1 MYSHKLFVL
10 ILSSIIS
17 LHSLAQDVNL
27 DSLLDAEMD
36 KKNKNKTQFTEGT
49 FKTSRIINSHSIE
62 TTQKG
67 VLDFKVSH
75 RFGATNNGFYDLFGL
90 DNAVDIRIGADY
102 GITNRLTVGG
112 GRSSYQKEFD
122 GFLKYRLLWQS
133 NGKQT
138 MPLSV
143 TLLSSVMLQTDTEAL
158 KLRLNGEKIETS
170 DKFSY
175 AFQALIARKFSSNFS
190 LQLMPTMVHNNIV
203 PVNLYSIGAGARLK
217 LTKRS
222 GIIAEYYYNLG
233 DNKLSDAYPKTYNSF
248 SLGYEIE
255 TGGHVF
261 QFSLSNSTGIN
272 ERTFITETFNPW
284 SFGTLHLGFNISR
297 VFTIKK
303 PKDLSQSTNTYP
315 LAAKETTKYDT
326 SNTQH
331 ILPARNNKDSA
342 ETQYAV
348 ATFKTSRL
356 INGHTVE
363 TTQKGVLDLKVTH
376 RFGKLN
382 EGFYNMF
389 GLDAASMRIGAD
401 YGINDRLTIGAGRS
415 TSGKSVNTDI
425 PASESIEKGYDAFL
439 KYRLLWQSTG
449 ARTMPFS
456 VTALYSVMVNTLKEN
471 KEVYD
476 PSSGDSV
483 KTVKLNTADRFYY
496 ATELLVAR
504 KFCDAFSLQLMP
516 VWTHYNYV
524 DSSSMPN
531 DLFSIGVG
539 ARFKLTPRS
548 SLNIEYY
555 YQLPGHKLP
564 GTNNSFAIGYEIETG
579 GHVFQL
585 QLTNSYGMTERTFI
599 NETRGKWSKG
609 DIHFGF
615 NISRV
620 FVVKKPKTYNN

>member
-1 MYSHKLFVL
+1 MHWHKFFAL
-10 ILSSIIS
+10 ILGSIIS

-27 DSLLDAEMD
+27 DSLLDAEMN

-75 RFGATNNGFYDLFGL
+75 RFGPTNNGFYDLFGF

-102 GITNRLTVGG
+102 GITKRLTIGG
-112 GRSSYQKEFD
+112 GRSSYQKEYD

-133 NGKQT
+133 NGKQN

-143 TLLSSVMLQTDTEAL
+143 TLLSSLMLQTDTDAL
-158 KLRLNGEKIETS
+158 NLRLKGEQIETS

-190 LQLMPTMVHNNIV
+190 LQLMPTMVHNSIV

-272 ERTFITETFNPW
+272 ERTVITETFSPW

-303 PKDLSQSTNTYP
+303 PKDLSKGTNAYAPAQETKASKNDSST
-315 LAAKETTKYDT
+315 
-326 SNTQH
+326 TQH
-331 ILPARNNKDSA
+331 IVPTIDKKDTT
-342 ETQYAV
+342 ETQYTV

-382 EGFYNMF
+382 EGFYNLF
-389 GLDAASMRIGAD
+389 GLDAASMRIGVD
-401 YGINDRLTIGAGRS
+401 YGINDKLTIGAGRS
-415 TSGKSVNTDI
+415 TTGKSVNTDI
-425 PASESIEKGYDAFL
+425 PASESMEKGYDAFL

-449 ARTMPFS
+449 ARTMPLS
-456 VTALYSVMVNTLKEN
+456 LTALYSIMVNTLKEN
-471 KEVYD
+471 KEV
-476 PSSGDSV
+476 SSGDSV

-496 ATELLVAR
+496 TTELMAAR
-504 KFCDAFSLQLMP
+504 KFGDAFSLQLMP
-516 VWTHYNYV
+516 VWTHYNFV

-548 SLNIEYY
+548 SLNVEYY

-564 GTNNSFAIGYEIETG
+564 GTDNSFAIGYEIETG

-599 NETRGKWSKG
+599 NETRGKWTNG

-620 FVVKKPKTYNN
+620 FVVKKPKNIQN